1 MPSGAQPPDG
11 ADPGASPGSD
21 QVAAWLRANPSF
33 LAERPELYRL
43 LTPPRRIHGEGLAD
57 HMAAMIQAERT
68 ATQNLAASARA
79 EDGFVRR
86 TQQAVLALIVAEDAA
101 EAVSHEWPALLGL
114 EHCALAD
121 EGIPAPHRQQVPAG
135 TVQALLP
142 NGRDTLLRDNPADAT
157 LLHGEAAAL
166 IARDALARVAL
177 PTGAPLMLVLGAREA
192 SALPRSGAGP
202 QLRFLAAAL
211 AARLQA
217 TERLFGG

>member
-1 MPSGAQPPDG
+1 MENGAPPTDE
-11 ADPGASPGSD
+11 ADK
-21 QVAAWLRANPSF
+21 VAAWLRANPSF

-57 HMAAMIQAERT
+57 HMAAMIAAERA

-86 TQQAVLALIVAEDAA
+86 TQQAVLALIAATDPA

-114 EHCALAD
+114 EHCTLAD
-121 EGIPAPHRQQVPAG
+121 EGLPSPHRQRLPTG
-135 TVQALLP
+135 TVEALLP
-142 NGRDTLLRDNPADAT
+142 SGRETLLRDHPTDAP

-166 IARDALARVAL
+166 ITRDALARL
-177 PTGAPLMLVLGAREA
+177 PMNGTPTVLVLGAREA

-211 AARLQA
+211 AARLYREGQA
-217 TERLFGG
+217 